1 MQVECNGL
9 LKECSAL
16 RSEKQDM
23 VNKHQK
29 EKSSLQSECAS
40 LRAEKEELLKTH
52 QGEKA
57 SLQNEC
63 ANLRSEKEAV
73 LLKQQQMEKDL
84 ARSVLCVLLL
94 RAQPRPPPLCS
105 LWLTVHQQLL
115 VQPAIHLSLFD
126 LLFTEHCGDFLFVFL
141 IACVPRMVSS
151 ATASKPSRSPKR
163 SWRRDWQPCSSS
175 TSRITPSYKPN
186 LMRQTVTAR
195 LWKERYNSSTNKSIK
210 DFKAPPSRL
219 WHLDSTSQ
227 KSAICSMNKCVCVCC
242 MLVCL
247 ATAAR
252 VWKR

>member
-1 MQVECNGL
+1 MQVECNGF

-52 QGEKA
+52 QREKA

-73 LLKQQQMEKDL
+73 LLKQQQMEQDL

-105 LWLTVHQQLL
+105 LWLNCVSTVLL
-115 VQPAIHLSLFD
+115 VQSATHLSLFD

-141 IACVPRMVSS
+141 IVCVPRMVNS
-151 ATASKPSRSPKR
+151 ATASKPLRSPKR

-175 TSRITPSYKPN
+175 TSRITPSYRPN
-186 LMRQTVTAR
+186 LMKQTLTAR

-210 DFKAPPSRL
+210 DFKAPPSCL
-219 WHLDSTSQ
+219 WHSDSTSQ
-227 KSAICSMNKCVCVCC
+227 KSAICSMNKCVC
-242 MLVCL
+242 
-247 ATAAR
+247 AAR